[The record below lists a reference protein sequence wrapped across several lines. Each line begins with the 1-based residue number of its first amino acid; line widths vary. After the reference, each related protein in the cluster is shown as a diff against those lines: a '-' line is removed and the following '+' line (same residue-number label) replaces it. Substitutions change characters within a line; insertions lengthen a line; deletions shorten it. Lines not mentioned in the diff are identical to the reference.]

1 MASSIVSRDRI
12 KYKDFLGSSQQ
23 GGKCFLDQP
32 VLYKPCLK
40 FSSLLPTTKEEFEM
54 QVSDKDIS
62 VFVDDCA
69 SEKCS
74 QPEACDQIKCKLCQH
89 CLSSD
94 HDEFLK
100 MAYLEHV
107 NRHVTKRLYPRSIG
121 TKKEAINPKKEEPE
135 LSDNNA
141 IMHQWFRGKC
151 IMDES
156 WCH

>member
-1 MASSIVSRDRI
+1 MS
-12 KYKDFLGSSQQ
+12 YKTILNLVGIGRPGLHST
-23 GGKCFLDQP
+23 
-32 VLYKPCLK
+32 
-40 FSSLLPTTKEEFEM
+40 SLLPTTKEEFEM

-62 VFVDDCA
+62 VFVDECA

-74 QPEACDQIKCKLCQH
+74 QAESCDQVQCKLCHQ

-100 MAYLEHV
+100 LAYLEHM
-107 NRHVTKRLYPRSIG
+107 NRHITKRLYPRPVGSKVKAISE
-121 TKKEAINPKKEEPE
+121 KEGSE
-135 LSDNNA
+135 LSDNNS

-151 IMDES
+151 IMDVT

>member
-1 MASSIVSRDRI
+1 MKLSD
-12 KYKDFLGSSQQ
+12 
-23 GGKCFLDQP
+23 
-32 VLYKPCLK
+32 
-40 FSSLLPTTKEEFEM
+40 EF
-54 QVSDKDIS
+54 VKS
-62 VFVDDCA
+62 
-69 SEKCS
+69 
-74 QPEACDQIKCKLCQH
+74 QH

-100 MAYLEHV
+100 MAFLEHV

>member
-1 MASSIVSRDRI
+1 
-12 KYKDFLGSSQQ
+12 
-23 GGKCFLDQP
+23 
-32 VLYKPCLK
+32 
-40 FSSLLPTTKEEFEM
+40 M

-62 VFVDDCA
+62 VFVDSCA

-74 QPEACDQIKCKLCQH
+74 VPEACDQVKCKLCQH
-89 CLSSD
+89 CLSTE

-100 MAYLEHV
+100 MAYLEHL
-107 NRHVTKRLYPRSIG
+107 NRHITKRLYPRPFG
-121 TKKEAINPKKEEPE
+121 TKKEAIKEANNPNEEPE